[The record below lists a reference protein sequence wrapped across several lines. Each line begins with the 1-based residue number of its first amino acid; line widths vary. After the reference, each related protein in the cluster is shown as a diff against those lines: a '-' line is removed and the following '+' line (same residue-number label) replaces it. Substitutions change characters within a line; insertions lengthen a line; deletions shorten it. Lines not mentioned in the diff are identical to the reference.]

1 MARVQGISFVQLYC
15 WEFES
20 VARGHH
26 IYKKVWKPVVG
37 EKLECKHDTREEAK
51 LYDEFSVGIYRLS
64 TSSSQDQELVGHL
77 PIELSFLLCKFLS
90 REGCSLEFS
99 PTGARFLKDGLVV
112 PGRYTALSNNKKMV
126 AILHR
131 ELQCKIEKVKH
142 MKSEVTP
149 PKTKNKLWTSSLNKS

>member
-15 WEFES
+15 CEFES

-37 EKLECKHDTREEAK
+37 EKLTCKHDTREEAK
-51 LYDEFSVGIYRLS
+51 LYDEFTVGIYRLS
-64 TSSSQDQELVGHL
+64 TSSSQDQEVVGHL

-90 REGCSLEFS
+90 RDGCSLESS
-99 PTGARFLKDGLVV
+99 PTGARFLEDGLVV
-112 PGRYTALSNNKKMV
+112 PGRYTALSNDKKMV

-131 ELQCKIEKVKH
+131 ELGRKIEKVKH
-142 MKSEVTP
+142 MKLEVMP
-149 PKTKNKLWTSSLNKS
+149 PKTKNNMNFQLE